1 LDEITF
7 HNPEVVQQADRDF
20 VMVKVDLTQKDNALH
35 TRLLAHYAV
44 KGVPTVV
51 FLDGHGNEC
60 QNLRL
65 VDYLPPEQMLS
76 RMATVVKK

>member
-1 LDEITF
+1 
-7 HNPEVVQQADRDF
+7 
-20 VMVKVDLTQKDNALH
+20 MH
-35 TRLLAHYAV
+35 TRLLSQYGV

-51 FLDGHGNEC
+51 FLDGRGNEC

-76 RMATVVKK
+76 RMAAVG